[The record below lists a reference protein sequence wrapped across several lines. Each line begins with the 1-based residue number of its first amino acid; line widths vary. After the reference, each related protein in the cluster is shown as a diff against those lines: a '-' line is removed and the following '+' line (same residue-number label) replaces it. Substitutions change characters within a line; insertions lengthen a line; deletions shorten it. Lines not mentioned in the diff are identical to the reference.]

1 MQIFKILRKAQ
12 KEERIVPKR
21 FVIQMLSIYILL
33 LVSNLMRTYQGEDI
47 LAARESFSSPH
58 PIDIWG
64 AFPGMFYSLI
74 PDWPI
79 EWSKFLIVLQLS
91 LTIYSVLTIRS
102 LLWLANKG
110 LSAFFTAISAIS
122 LYFST
127 FLTRDSTMF
136 SLLIFGVANIS
147 YLTLNSSNVKKCLSV
162 VPILVGLS
170 FRPWLSVIGAIIFML
185 LINSNEREKRHKK
198 TAIVMLLTVSPFFIN
213 QSTYLVNSELRKV
226 HPEMQVIVMDVAS
239 IRCLGIDDNARDD
252 AAKVLEQFL
261 EPNQSISTNFC
272 NSYRTNTWQS
282 IGEWELLVSNPTNPP
297 TNIRKTKIDRIKI
310 SVNMPKKEFTEIR
323 SAWLEL
329 ISSYPRDY
337 VGIKILQAAQLS
349 VGGDSA
355 TLIPRLDGNLSDL
368 FHQILYFPFNLVIQ
382 THVLSI
388 AMLFCVMLAI
398 SPSISG
404 KISRVNKRKYLAS
417 FLIPIVWL
425 LISTIAYIG
434 DNGRYVY
441 SSTILY
447 FVLIF
452 TLLFKNSKA
461 FK

>member
-1 MQIFKILRKAQ
+1 MQNFKTLRKAQ
-12 KEERIVPKR
+12 KAERIAPKR
-21 FVIQMLSIYILL
+21 FEIQMSLLCILL
-33 LVSNLMRTYQGEDI
+33 LVSNSMRTYKGEDI
-47 LAARESFSSPH
+47 LAARESFTSAH

-79 EWSKFLIVLQLS
+79 EWSKVLIALQLS
-91 LTIYSVLTIRS
+91 LTLYSVIKIRS
-102 LLWLANKG
+102 LLWLENKG
-110 LSAFFTAISAIS
+110 PSAFFTAISVIS

-147 YLTLNSSNVKKCLSV
+147 CLTLNSSYVKKCLSV
-162 VPILVGLS
+162 VPILVGMS
-170 FRPWLSVIGAIIFML
+170 FRPWLSVIGAIIFVL
-185 LINSNEREKRHKK
+185 SIHSNGRGKRLRK
-198 TAIVMLLTVSPFFIN
+198 TAIVTLITVSPIFIN
-213 QSTYLVNSELRKV
+213 QSIYLVNSELRKV

-239 IRCLGIDDNARDD
+239 IRCLGIDDKARDD

-282 IGEWELLVSNPTNPP
+282 IGEWQLLESNPTNLPS
-297 TNIRKTKIDRIKI
+297 NIRKTKTDRIKL

-329 ISSYPRDY
+329 ISKYPRDY
-337 VGIKILQAAQLS
+337 VGVKILQAAQLS

-355 TLIPRLDGNLSDL
+355 TLIPHLDGNLSDL
-368 FHQILYFPFNLVIQ
+368 FHQILYLPFNIVIQ
-382 THVLSI
+382 AHVLSI
-388 AMLFCVMLAI
+388 AILFCLMLAI
-398 SPSISG
+398 FPSISG
-404 KISRVNKRKYLAS
+404 KISRVNKKKYLA
-417 FLIPIVWL
+417 FYLIPILWL
-425 LISTIAYIG
+425 LISTFAYIG

-447 FVLIF
+447 YFLIF

-461 FK
+461 VK